1 MAQRAG
7 EQIQPGRQSL
17 ALPASDGSEGFLT
30 EGFHWGSMGL
40 GSLPPVINLNVSS
53 QIQTIMGETCWQ
65 FPFKQK
71 GDDGVFLRI

>member
-1 MAQRAG
+1 
-7 EQIQPGRQSL
+7 
-17 ALPASDGSEGFLT
+17 
-30 EGFHWGSMGL
+30 MGL
-40 GSLPPVINLNVSS
+40 GSVPPFINLNVSP